1 MLIYVDILASLTFD
15 VWDPAA
21 AEKACGKRVS
31 WRIWS
36 QAETDGAVTPVN
48 FSHRHRRQAHP
59 EVGQSGWRAWL
70 LLNGQ
75 DAWDD

>member
-1 MLIYVDILASLTFD
+1 MRASIESF
-15 VWDPAA
+15 
-21 AEKACGKRVS
+21 